1 VGVDRDQTDRD
12 LIRGRDA
19 REDSFLDQMSGS
31 APVDPE
37 KVRVGTRIKE
47 RRARQ
52 GLSLA
57 DLADKTGFSTAFL
70 SQLENQLI
78 SPPLGAMIHLAEALQ
93 CQVSEL
99 IHDLT
104 DAPYQIVRA
113 EERRP
118 ASRFAS
124 KDGVSYGYGYE
135 SLADISGGVFI
146 PLLVTLD
153 PQAQPRPPAT
163 HDGQEF
169 LYVLAGQ
176 VEITLG
182 RETQVLRKGDS
193 IAYLSRLPHRLVCRG
208 DKPAVMLA
216 VLAGRRSE

>member
-1 VGVDRDQTDRD
+1 MPAKRDRTDRD

-19 REDSFLDQMSGS
+19 KEDAFLDQMAGG

-37 KVRVGTRIKE
+37 KVQVGARIKA
-47 RRARQ
+47 RRTRL
-52 GLSLA
+52 GMTLT

-78 SPPLGAMIHLAEALQ
+78 SPPLGAMIHLAEALA
-93 CQVSEL
+93 CQVGEL

-104 DAPYQIVRA
+104 DAPYQIIRA

-118 ASRFAS
+118 ASRYAT
-124 KDGVSYGYGYE
+124 KGGVSYGYSYE

-169 LYVLAGQ
+169 LYVLFGQ

-182 RETQVLRKGDS
+182 QQTQVLRKGDS
-193 IAYLSRLPHRLVCRG
+193 IAYLSKIPHRLVCKG

-216 VLAGRRSE
+216 VLSGRH

>member
-1 VGVDRDQTDRD
+1 MPADRETTDRD

-19 REDSFLDQMSGS
+19 REDSFLDQMAGG

-37 KVRVGTRIKE
+37 KVRVGARIKD

-52 GLSLA
+52 GWSLT
-57 DLADKTGFSTAFL
+57 DLADRTGFSTAFL

-78 SPPLGAMIHLAEALQ
+78 SPPLGAMIHLAQALG

-99 IHDLT
+99 IHDLS
-104 DAPYQIVRA
+104 DAPYQVVRA

-118 ASRFAS
+118 ASRYAT
-124 KDGVSYGYGYE
+124 KGGVSYGYAYE
-135 SLADISGGVFI
+135 SLADISGGAFT
-146 PLLVTLD
+146 PLLVTLE
-153 PQAQPRPPAT
+153 PGARPRPPAT

-169 LYVLAGQ
+169 LYILSGQ

-182 RETQVLRKGDS
+182 PDKHVLKKGDT
-193 IAYLSRLPHRLVCRG
+193 IAYLSQTPHRLVCRG
-208 DKPAVMLA
+208 EKPAVMLA
-216 VLAGRRSE
+216 VLSGRHGE